1 MFGAYERLR
10 NKLKAYIN
18 LKQMKEISK
27 YNIIK
32 PKQRM
37 KKGEKLELSMKHL
50 NDSWVKMIYKGRY
63 IFKKKTHIN
72 ESLLLE
78 WM

>member
-32 PKQRM
+32 PKQ
-37 KKGEKLELSMKHL
+37 KNEKRGKSEIEYETLK
-50 NDSWVKMIYKGRY
+50 
-63 IFKKKTHIN
+63 
-72 ESLLLE
+72 
-78 WM
+78 

>member
-1 MFGAYERLR
+1 MKIIDKSQIIMFGAYERLR

-32 PKQRM
+32 PKQ
-37 KKGEKLELSMKHL
+37 KNEKRGKAGIEYETLK
-50 NDSWVKMIYKGRY
+50 
-63 IFKKKTHIN
+63 
-72 ESLLLE
+72 
-78 WM
+78 